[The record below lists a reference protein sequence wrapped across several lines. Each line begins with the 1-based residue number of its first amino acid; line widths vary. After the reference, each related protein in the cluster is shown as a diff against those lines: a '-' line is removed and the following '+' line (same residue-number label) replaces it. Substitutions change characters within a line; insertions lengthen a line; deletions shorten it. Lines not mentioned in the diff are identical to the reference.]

1 VVFIHLTLA
10 VDVHAQY
17 KSIDEVRITLDRKN
31 LTLDQF
37 FQQIEAKSDF
47 LFSYDQQDIE
57 RDFQVNLDQKRASV
71 EDYLKQVA
79 QQASLTFRQVNN
91 SIDIKKV
98 ERPVTAEKSRVDV
111 TVSGTVTDENG
122 EAIPGVTV
130 SVPGTTI
137 GTASDLEGNYS
148 LAVPERATL
157 VFSFIGFESQSID
170 VGDRS
175 VIDVTLVETISSLDE
190 VVVVGYGSVK
200 RSDLTGSIKSIS
212 MDDIPP
218 SANINLAQALR
229 GYAAGLNVQGGSTAG
244 SEPSISVRGQTT
256 LSASTRPLI
265 VLDGI
270 IFDGAISDI
279 NVADVEQIDVLKDA
293 SAAAIYGSRSANG
306 VLLITTKKGEGRKPR
321 INFNTYYGFQDY
333 TNNPV
338 KMMDAEQYARRLVD
352 YNYFQ
357 YLYNWYAK
365 SPTGPND
372 QGGRPVHPGYEDQS
386 ILNVLK
392 SEDERE
398 NFRAGN
404 EINWI
409 DEVTQ
414 TAPISEYNLNISGAG
429 EGFNYYVSGSYT
441 DQKGV
446 QVGDRFKRTTLNS
459 KVEGDLTDWLTVG
472 LNTSYSHRDHSG
484 VEAEMQFAQNASPLA
499 SKYDEDG
506 MYPVQFNEEFLMR
519 HPLRSEYFD
528 NEDIRKNI
536 FATVYARVKVPG
548 IEGLAYDFNYSN
560 NYSTRSNNT
569 YYPSNTYEG
578 RTNNGRAII
587 SNSERTNWIFNHI
600 LNYSNE
606 IVTNHRVDVTLVYTR
621 DKTFGKSSDMDA
633 NRFSNEI
640 LGYNNVG
647 FAEQFTI
654 GSGAWDESAVG
665 YMARV
670 NYIFNEKYLLTGTY
684 RKDGFSGFGAENK
697 FADFYSLS
705 GAWNI
710 SEEAFMGNTNHW
722 LDFLKFR
729 LSYGENGNQGIGRYS
744 SLSRM
749 GTLLY
754 AFGSNPAIGVGPTTL
769 GNAGLSWETTQSTN
783 IGVDYS
789 VLKNRIS
796 GEIDLYTASTKDV
809 LVTRSLPGATGY
821 RSVWTNIGEIANNG
835 IEAELRTVNLEGP
848 LRWESRF
855 VFSRNRDEIVTL
867 YGDGR
872 DDIGNEWFIGE
883 PISAIYDYRRT
894 GGIWTEEELYRGE
907 THEGFYPGQ
916 FRLEDL
922 NGDNTINPGDDRTI
936 VGYETPNY
944 RFSIGNNISYKNF
957 TFSFLINS
965 IQGGN
970 GYYIGDLRRLLEATS
985 DYDYAQRQNQPA
997 IRENWTPDN
1006 GVDNAPAVYNYPKVP
1021 SGNYQDRS
1029 FVRLQ
1034 DVSLRYMFDQHVL
1047 NRYNMQSLQVYI
1059 SGKNL
1064 YTWTDWEGFDPEL
1077 GGWYDMMMRDISLG
1091 IRLGF

>member
-1 VVFIHLTLA
+1 MKLKLQVKLNGLPKALFWACLLQWMAFSPVFALEASSKPDQNVLA
-10 VDVHAQY
+10 
-17 KSIDEVRITLDRKN
+17 
-31 LTLDQF
+31 
-37 FQQIEAKSDF
+37 
-47 LFSYDQQDIE
+47 
-57 RDFQVNLDQKRASV
+57 
-71 EDYLKQVA
+71 
-79 QQASLTFRQVNN
+79 
-91 SIDIKKV
+91 
-98 ERPVTAEKSRVDV
+98 DV
-111 TVSGTVTDENG
+111 TVSGTVTDING
-122 EAIPGVTV
+122 EPLPGVTV
-130 SVPGTTI
+130 SIPGTTV
-137 GTASDLEGNYS
+137 GTATDLDGQYR
-148 LAVPERATL
+148 LTVPEGSSL
-157 VFSFIGFESQSID
+157 VFSFIGFESQTIV
-170 VGDRS
+170 VGDQS
-175 VIDVTLVETISSLDE
+175 IIDVTLTETVSALDE
-190 VVVVGYGSVK
+190 VVVIGYGSAR
-200 RSDLTGSIKSIS
+200 RSDLTGSITTID

-218 SANINLAQALR
+218 SANINLAQVLR

-270 IFDGAISDI
+270 IFDGSISDI

-306 VLLITTKKGEGRKPR
+306 VLLITTKKGEGRKPS

-338 KMMDAEQYARRLVD
+338 KMMNAEQYARRLVD

-365 SPTGPND
+365 NPTGPAD
-372 QGGRPVHPGYEDQS
+372 QGGRPVHPGYEEQS
-386 ILNVLK
+386 VLNVLK
-392 SEDERE
+392 SEDERQ
-398 NFRAGN
+398 NYRAGN
-404 EINWI
+404 EIDWI

-414 TAPISEYNLNISGAG
+414 TAPISNFNLSISGAG

-446 QVGDRFKRTTLNS
+446 QVGDRYKRTTLNS
-459 KVEGDLTDWLTVG
+459 KVEGDLTNWLTLG
-472 LNTSYSHRDHSG
+472 LNTSYAYQDQSG
-484 VEAEMQFAQNASPLA
+484 IEADMQFAQNASPLA
-499 SKYDEDG
+499 SKYDENG

-536 FATVYARVKVPG
+536 FATGYARIQVPE
-548 IEGLAYDFNYSN
+548 IEGLTYDFNYSH
-560 NYSTRSNNT
+560 NYTSNTDNV
-569 YYPSNTYEG
+569 YYPSTTYEG
-578 RTNNGRAII
+578 RTTNGRATIT
-587 SNSERTNWIFNHI
+587 NSDRTNWIYNHI
-600 LNYSNE
+600 LKYARG
-606 IVTNHRVDVTLVYTR
+606 IADNHNLDVTLVYTR
-621 DKTFGKSSDMDA
+621 DKTFGKSSNIDA

-647 FAEQFTI
+647 FAEQFSI
-654 GSGAWDESAVG
+654 GSGAWDESSVG
-665 YMARV
+665 YMARI

-684 RKDGFSGFGAENK
+684 RKDGFSGFGAQNK
-697 FADFYSLS
+697 YADFYSLS
-705 GAWNI
+705 GAWNL
-710 SEEAFMGNTNHW
+710 SEESFMAGANHW
-722 LDFLKFR
+722 LNYLKLR
-729 LSYGENGNQGIGRYS
+729 VSYGENGNQGIGRYS

-754 AFGSNPAIGVGPTTL
+754 AFGSTPAIGIGPTTL
-769 GNAGLSWETTQSTN
+769 GNAGLSWETTESTN
-783 IGVDYS
+783 FGIDYA
-789 VLKNRIS
+789 VLNNRIS
-796 GEIDLYTASTKDV
+796 GEIDIYTASTKDV

-821 RSVWTNIGEIANNG
+821 RNVWTNIGEIGNKG
-835 IEAELRTVNLEGP
+835 VELELRTVNLEGP
-848 LRWESRF
+848 LGWESRF

-894 GGIWTEEELYRGE
+894 GGVWTEEELYAGQ

-916 FRLEDL
+916 FRLEDI
-922 NGDNTINPGDDRTI
+922 NGDNAINPGDDRTI
-936 VGYETPNY
+936 IGYETPNF
-944 RFSIGNNISYKNF
+944 RFSIGNELTYKNF
-957 TFSFLINS
+957 SLSFLLNS

-970 GYYIGDLRRLLEATS
+970 GYYLGDLRRLLEATS

-1006 GVDNAPAVYNYPKVP
+1006 GVTDAPAVYNYPKVP

-1034 DVSLRYMFDQHVL
+1034 DIALRYSVNPSVL
-1047 NRYNMQSLQVYI
+1047 DRYNLQHLQIYI